1 MLYDI
6 TYMWNLEN
14 TRKNKK
20 FKNTMNQCLKQKKA
34 EIHTLRRN
42 QWLLGREAIQGWG
55 SWRYKLL
62 VVGQA
67 QGCTVQHGEYIQ
79 YFVIGVN
86 RKIVSNFQNNFL
98 KLSGKKKRIP
108 VALEAS
114 TERVNIAGL
123 HCLSLER
130 QNCKVSLWLASG
142 NFDSGSKQCGLC

>member
-1 MLYDI
+1 MATPHLLYG
-6 TYMWNLEN
+6 EGH
-14 TRKNKK
+14 K
-20 FKNTMNQCLKQKKA
+20 
-34 EIHTLRRN
+34 RRD
-42 QWLLGREAIQGWG
+42 L
-55 SWRYKLL
+55 
-62 VVGQA
+62 
-67 QGCTVQHGEYIQ
+67 HGEYIQ